1 MEIEC
6 TAWAPTREEAA
17 AFLKS
22 VGVAEL
28 DPETNELRPI
38 AEVHIHPFRP
48 TETLSVVDSEGN
60 EVSGWH
66 FNLRFYGSSAE
77 TLTKVPPKE
86 GWPPEADLFDRT
98 YILELVEGRTGKIP
112 GWVASAEDPV
122 PPGYAVE
129 KVRCFDPALVAQ
141 RRNVWV

>member
-1 MEIEC
+1 MLEVTC
-6 TAWAPTREEAA
+6 WAPTREEAA

-28 DPETNELRPI
+28 DPETQELRQI

-60 EVSGWH
+60 IVPGWH

-77 TLTKVPPKE
+77 TLSKPVPE
-86 GWPPEADLFDRT
+86 GGWPDDADIFTKT
-98 YILELVEGRTGKIP
+98 YILELVEGRTGEIP
-112 GWVASAEDPV
+112 GWVASAEDQV
-122 PPGYAVE
+122 PPGYAVNQ
-129 KVRCFDPALVAQ
+129 VRCFDPGLIGSRA
-141 RRNVWV
+141 NVFA